1 MEPFW
6 KAAAL
11 ALIAGVLSL
20 TLKNQDKEYGLLL
33 SIAACLMVTAITVT
47 YLKPVYAFLKE
58 LETLGDLRGDMLA
71 ILIKALGVGPES
83 RGFVIIL
90 VWIVRIRMQSEIAS
104 MICTDAGNASLT
116 KAIQLLGGAVI
127 LYLSVPMFSALMDL
141 IQKIVGEL

>member
-20 TLKNQDKEYGLLL
+20 TLKNQDKEYAVLL

-71 ILIKALGVGPES
+71 ILIKALGVG
-83 RGFVIIL
+83 L
-90 VWIVRIRMQSEIAS
+90 ASEIAS

>member
-20 TLKNQDKEYGLLL
+20 TLKNQDKEYGILL
-33 SIAACLMVTAITVT
+33 SIAACLMVTASTVT

-71 ILIKALGVGPES
+71 ILIKALGVG
-83 RGFVIIL
+83 L
-90 VWIVRIRMQSEIAS
+90 ASEIAS

>member
-11 ALIAGVLSL
+11 ALIAAVLSL
-20 TLKNQDKEYGLLL
+20 TLKNQDKEYALLL

-47 YLKPVYAFLKE
+47 YLEPVFAFVKE
-58 LETLGDLRGDMLA
+58 LEMLGDLHGDMLA
-71 ILIKALGVGPES
+71 ILIKALGVG
-83 RGFVIIL
+83 L
-90 VWIVRIRMQSEIAS
+90 ASEIAS

-127 LYLSVPMFSALMDL
+127 LYLSVPMFSALIDL

>member
-47 YLKPVYAFLKE
+47 YLRPVYAFLKE

-71 ILIKALGVGPES
+71 ILIKALGVG
-83 RGFVIIL
+83 L
-90 VWIVRIRMQSEIAS
+90 ASEIAS

>member
-71 ILIKALGVGPES
+71 ILIKALGVG
-83 RGFVIIL
+83 L
-90 VWIVRIRMQSEIAS
+90 ASEIAS

-116 KAIQLLGGAVI
+116 TAIQLLGGAVI

>member
-71 ILIKALGVGPES
+71 ILIKALGV
-83 RGFVIIL
+83 VL
-90 VWIVRIRMQSEIAS
+90 ASEIAS

>member
-20 TLKNQDKEYGLLL
+20 TLKNQEKEYGLLL

-71 ILIKALGVGPES
+71 ILIKALGVG
-83 RGFVIIL
+83 L
-90 VWIVRIRMQSEIAS
+90 ASEIAS

>member
-71 ILIKALGVGPES
+71 ILIKALDVG
-83 RGFVIIL
+83 L
-90 VWIVRIRMQSEIAS
+90 ASEIAS

>member
-1 MEPFW
+1 MEMFW

-11 ALIAGVLSL
+11 ALLAGILSL
-20 TLKNQDKEYGLLL
+20 TLKNQNKEYALLL

-47 YLKPVYAFLKE
+47 YLKPVFSFLKE

-71 ILIKALGVGPES
+71 ILMKSMGVALA
-83 RGFVIIL
+83 
-90 VWIVRIRMQSEIAS
+90 SEIAS
-104 MICTDAGNASLT
+104 MLCTDAGNPSLA

-127 LYLSVPMFSALMDL
+127 LYLSVPMFSALIDL

>member
-71 ILIKALGVGPES
+71 ILTKALGVG
-83 RGFVIIL
+83 L
-90 VWIVRIRMQSEIAS
+90 ASEIAS

>member
-47 YLKPVYAFLKE
+47 YLKPAYAFLKE

-71 ILIKALGVGPES
+71 ILIKALGVG
-83 RGFVIIL
+83 L
-90 VWIVRIRMQSEIAS
+90 ASEIAS

>member
-58 LETLGDLRGDMLA
+58 LETLGDLRDDMLA
-71 ILIKALGVGPES
+71 ILIKALGVG
-83 RGFVIIL
+83 L
-90 VWIVRIRMQSEIAS
+90 ASEIAS

-127 LYLSVPMFSALMDL
+127 IYLSVPMFSALMDL

>member
-71 ILIKALGVGPES
+71 ILIKALGVGLAS
-83 RGFVIIL
+83 
-90 VWIVRIRMQSEIAS
+90 QIAS

>member
-6 KAAAL
+6 KAAVL
-11 ALIAGVLSL
+11 ALIAGILSL
-20 TLKNQDKEYGLLL
+20 TLKNQDKEYALLL

-47 YLKPVYAFLKE
+47 YLKPVFAFLKE

-71 ILIKALGVGPES
+71 ILIKALGVG
-83 RGFVIIL
+83 L
-90 VWIVRIRMQSEIAS
+90 ASEIAS

>member
-1 MEPFW
+1 MELFW

-20 TLKNQDKEYGLLL
+20 TLKKQDKEFSLLV

-47 YLKPVYAFLKE
+47 YLNPVFSFLKK
-58 LETLGDLRGDMLA
+58 LETLGDLRADMLS
-71 ILIKALGVGPES
+71 ILIKALGVA
-83 RGFVIIL
+83 L
-90 VWIVRIRMQSEIAS
+90 ASEIAS

-127 LYLSVPMFSALMDL
+127 LYLSVPMFSALLDL

>member
-20 TLKNQDKEYGLLL
+20 TLKDQDKEYAVLL

-47 YLKPVYAFLKE
+47 YLNPVFAFLKE

-71 ILIKALGVGPES
+71 ILIKALGVG
-83 RGFVIIL
+83 L
-90 VWIVRIRMQSEIAS
+90 ASEIAS

-116 KAIQLLGGAVI
+116 KAIQFLGGAVI

>member
-20 TLKNQDKEYGLLL
+20 TLKNQDREYGLLL

-71 ILIKALGVGPES
+71 ILIKALGVG
-83 RGFVIIL
+83 L
-90 VWIVRIRMQSEIAS
+90 ASEIAS

-127 LYLSVPMFSALMDL
+127 LYLAVPMFSALMDL

>member
-1 MEPFW
+1 MELFW

-20 TLKNQDKEYGLLL
+20 TLKKQDKEYSLLV

-47 YLKPVYAFLKE
+47 YLNPVFFFLKK
-58 LETLGDLRGDMLA
+58 LETLGDLRADMLS
-71 ILIKALGVGPES
+71 ILIKALGVA
-83 RGFVIIL
+83 L
-90 VWIVRIRMQSEIAS
+90 ASEIAS

-127 LYLSVPMFSALMDL
+127 LYLSVPMFSALLDL

>member
-1 MEPFW
+1 MELFW

-20 TLKNQDKEYGLLL
+20 TLKKQDKEYSLLV

-47 YLKPVYAFLKE
+47 YLNPVFSFLKK
-58 LETLGDLRGDMLA
+58 LETLGDLRADMLS
-71 ILIKALGVGPES
+71 ILIKALGVA
-83 RGFVIIL
+83 L
-90 VWIVRIRMQSEIAS
+90 ASEIAS

-127 LYLSVPMFSALMDL
+127 LYLSVPMFSALLDL

>member
-71 ILIKALGVGPES
+71 ILIKALGVG
-83 RGFVIIL
+83 L
-90 VWIVRIRMQSEIAS
+90 ASEIAS

-127 LYLSVPMFSALMDL
+127 LYLSVPMFSAMMDL

>member
-47 YLKPVYAFLKE
+47 YLNPVFAFLKE

-71 ILIKALGVGPES
+71 ILIKALGVG
-83 RGFVIIL
+83 L
-90 VWIVRIRMQSEIAS
+90 ASEIAS

>member
-6 KAAAL
+6 KAATL

-20 TLKNQDKEYGLLL
+20 TLKNQDKEYALLL
-33 SIAACLMVTAITVT
+33 SITACLMVTAITVT
-47 YLKPVYAFLKE
+47 YLKPVFAFLKE

-71 ILIKALGVGPES
+71 ILIKALGVG
-83 RGFVIIL
+83 L
-90 VWIVRIRMQSEIAS
+90 ASEIAS

-127 LYLSVPMFSALMDL
+127 LYLSVPLFSALMDL
-141 IQKIVGEL
+141 IHKIVGEL

>member
-71 ILIKALGVGPES
+71 ILIKALGVG
-83 RGFVIIL
+83 L
-90 VWIVRIRMQSEIAS
+90 ASEIAS

-127 LYLSVPMFSALMDL
+127 LYLSIPMFSALMDL

>member
-6 KAAAL
+6 KAGAL
-11 ALIAGVLSL
+11 ALVACVLCL
-20 TLKNQDKEYGLLL
+20 TLRNQDKEYALLL
-33 SIAACLMVTAITVT
+33 SITACLMVTAITVT
-47 YLKPVYAFLKE
+47 YLKPVFVFLKE
-58 LETLGDLRGDMLA
+58 LETLGDLRTDMLS
-71 ILIKALGVGPES
+71 ILIRALGVG
-83 RGFVIIL
+83 VA
-90 VWIVRIRMQSEIAS
+90 SEIAS

>member
-20 TLKNQDKEYGLLL
+20 TLKDQDKEYAVLL

-47 YLKPVYAFLKE
+47 YLNPVFAFLKE

-71 ILIKALGVGPES
+71 ILIKALGVG
-83 RGFVIIL
+83 L
-90 VWIVRIRMQSEIAS
+90 ASEIAS

-127 LYLSVPMFSALMDL
+127 LYLSVPMFSALIDL

>member
-20 TLKNQDKEYGLLL
+20 TLKNQDEEYGLLL

-71 ILIKALGVGPES
+71 ILIKALGVG
-83 RGFVIIL
+83 L
-90 VWIVRIRMQSEIAS
+90 ASEIAS

>member
-6 KAAAL
+6 KAATL

-20 TLKNQDKEYGLLL
+20 TLKDQDKEYAVLL

-71 ILIKALGVGPES
+71 ILIKALGVG
-83 RGFVIIL
+83 L
-90 VWIVRIRMQSEIAS
+90 ASEIAS

>member
-71 ILIKALGVGPES
+71 ILIKALGVG
-83 RGFVIIL
+83 L
-90 VWIVRIRMQSEIAS
+90 ASEIAS

-127 LYLSVPMFSALMDL
+127 LYLSVPMFSARMDL

>member
-20 TLKNQDKEYGLLL
+20 TLKNQDKEYGLRL

-71 ILIKALGVGPES
+71 ILIKALGVG
-83 RGFVIIL
+83 L
-90 VWIVRIRMQSEIAS
+90 ASEIAS

>member
-20 TLKNQDKEYGLLL
+20 TLKNQDKEYAILL

-47 YLKPVYAFLKE
+47 YLNPVFAFLKE

-71 ILIKALGVGPES
+71 ILIKALGVG
-83 RGFVIIL
+83 L
-90 VWIVRIRMQSEIAS
+90 ASEIAS

-141 IQKIVGEL
+141 IQKIVGEI

>member
-1 MEPFW
+1 MESRCPG
-6 KAAAL
+6 AHCRRTQSDA
-11 ALIAGVLSL
+11 
-20 TLKNQDKEYGLLL
+20 KNQDKEYGLLL

-71 ILIKALGVGPES
+71 ILIKALGVG
-83 RGFVIIL
+83 L
-90 VWIVRIRMQSEIAS
+90 ASEIAS

>member
-11 ALIAGVLSL
+11 ALIAAVLSL
-20 TLKNQDKEYGLLL
+20 TLKNQDKEYALLL
-33 SIAACLMVTAITVT
+33 SVAACLMVTAITVT
-47 YLKPVYAFLKE
+47 YLKPVFAFLKE

-71 ILIKALGVGPES
+71 NLITALGVG
-83 RGFVIIL
+83 L
-90 VWIVRIRMQSEIAS
+90 ASEIAS

-127 LYLSVPMFSALMDL
+127 LYLSVPMFSALIDL

>member
-71 ILIKALGVGPES
+71 ILIKALGVG
-83 RGFVIIL
+83 L
-90 VWIVRIRMQSEIAS
+90 ASEIAS

>member
-11 ALIAGVLSL
+11 ALIAAVLSL
-20 TLKNQDKEYGLLL
+20 TLIKNQDKEYALLL

-47 YLKPVYAFLKE
+47 YLEPVFAFLKE
-58 LETLGDLRGDMLA
+58 LETLGDLHGDMLA
-71 ILIKALGVGPES
+71 ILIKALGVG
-83 RGFVIIL
+83 L
-90 VWIVRIRMQSEIAS
+90 ASEIAS

-127 LYLSVPMFSALMDL
+127 LYLSVPMFSALIDL
-141 IQKIVGEL
+141 IRKIVGEL

>member
-1 MEPFW
+1 MELFW

-20 TLKNQDKEYGLLL
+20 TLKKQDKEYSLLV

-47 YLKPVYAFLKE
+47 YLNPVFSFLKK
-58 LETLGDLRGDMLA
+58 LETLGDLRADMLS
-71 ILIKALGVGPES
+71 ILIKALGVA
-83 RGFVIIL
+83 L
-90 VWIVRIRMQSEIAS
+90 ASEIAS
-104 MICTDAGNASLT
+104 MICADAGNASLT

-127 LYLSVPMFSALMDL
+127 LYLSVPMFSALLDL

>member
-20 TLKNQDKEYGLLL
+20 TLKNQDKEYAVLL

-71 ILIKALGVGPES
+71 ILIKALGVG
-83 RGFVIIL
+83 L
-90 VWIVRIRMQSEIAS
+90 ASEIAS
-104 MICTDAGNASLT
+104 MICTVAGNASLT

>member
-33 SIAACLMVTAITVT
+33 SIVACLMVTAITVT

-71 ILIKALGVGPES
+71 ILIKALGVG
-83 RGFVIIL
+83 L
-90 VWIVRIRMQSEIAS
+90 ASEIAS